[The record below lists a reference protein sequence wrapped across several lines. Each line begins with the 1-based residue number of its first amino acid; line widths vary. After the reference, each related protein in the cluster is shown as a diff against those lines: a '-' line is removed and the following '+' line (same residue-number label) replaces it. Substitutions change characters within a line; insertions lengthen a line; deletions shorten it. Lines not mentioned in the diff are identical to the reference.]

1 MMTVRALRASD
12 RGAFM
17 EVMAAAFRWDPLIV
31 AAIGE
36 RPEALRA
43 FLSFMF
49 DMTML
54 VRGRRLGVFEGERLA
69 GCVLVEP
76 PEGRGLVDGLRL
88 VGAAIRFLPVAL
100 RLPRTSTALFN
111 RYLNVTRAAA
121 PREPHAYLTMVGV
134 DPRHQG
140 KGFGRVLIEAAADA
154 AAEMGAVGVALDTE
168 NPVNVPLY
176 GKLGFIQTVRLEL
189 GPFTSFCMYRSIR

>member
-1 MMTVRALRASD
+1 MTIRALEGSD
-12 RGAFM
+12 RGAFV
-17 EVMAAAFRWDPLIV
+17 EVMATAFRWDPLIV

-36 RPEALRA
+36 RPGALRA

-49 DMTML
+49 DMTKL
-54 VRGRRLGVFEGERLA
+54 VGGERLGLFEAERLA

-76 PEGRGLVDGLRL
+76 PDGGGIGDRLRML
-88 VGAAIRFLPVAL
+88 GAGIRFLPVAVT
-100 RLPRTSTALFN
+100 LPRASTALFN

-121 PREPHAYLTMVGV
+121 PGEPHAYLTMVGV
-134 DPRHQG
+134 NPTHQG
-140 KGFGRVLIEAAADA
+140 KGFGRRLIDAATDA
-154 AAEMGAVGVALDTE
+154 AAKMGAEGVALDTE

-176 GKLGFIQTVRLEL
+176 EKLGFIQTARLEL